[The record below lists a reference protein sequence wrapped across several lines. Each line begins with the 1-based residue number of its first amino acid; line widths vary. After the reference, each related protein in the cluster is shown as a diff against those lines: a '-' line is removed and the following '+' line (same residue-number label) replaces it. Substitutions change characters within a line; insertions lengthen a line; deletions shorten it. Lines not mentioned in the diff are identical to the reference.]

1 MRWNTLTVMV
11 KCTNAIVSW
20 QSCDC
25 LVLALHHMMGT
36 RLCYG
41 SLVSQTLPILF
52 VTYGG
57 NEWLTAG
64 VVRFT
69 RLVLWC
75 VVCCFC
81 LLMWYAEV
89 SIHTSG
95 MERVQHIHS
104 CNVDHSVYLLFILIT
119 LTELAI
125 KGHWFGIN
133 AVRELTNCLR
143 HNTALRVSTL
153 DPVPVSLDGDVNTG
167 CSMPFLKRMLN

>member
-1 MRWNTLTVMV
+1 MPLES
-11 KCTNAIVSW
+11 A
-20 QSCDC
+20 
-25 LVLALHHMMGT
+25 

-41 SLVSQTLPILF
+41 SLVSQTPPILF

-75 VVCCFC
+75 VVCCFG

-89 SIHTSG
+89 GIRNSG
-95 MERVQHIHS
+95 IERAQHIHS
-104 CNVDHSVYLLFILIT
+104 CNVDHSVCLLFILST

-143 HNTALRVSTL
+143 HNTALWCSPSTL
-153 DPVPVSLDGDVNTG
+153 SQSVWTVMWTQSARCPSWKECWISPVSFE
-167 CSMPFLKRMLN
+167 S